1 MRRRILTLMLLLAA
15 FCSKA
20 EVVHVKQQ
28 TVAGGRT
35 NVLSTATAETEA
47 SYTTRTAPS
56 LSGYIFTHWSMEPAT
71 EGAIVNRDGW
81 GRALDFATYRLY
93 EDVTLTANYLPQAED
108 TDNDGASDGHE
119 LYWYGSLDAVSGD
132 SDNDSDG
139 KTFSL
144 EMELGTNPFFAETY
158 SAGGVESL
166 SGGEKIQYNPKN
178 LQYYVIRCEPEGKL
192 FATISNLVSAG
203 TVVTTP
209 GVNAGSSQFAYW
221 AHDGV
226 VQRDAMGRA
235 LDSVTFTVPST
246 ATELV
251 AVCEPDATKRQL
263 LYWYGTDEV
272 DSGSDTD
279 GDGVTFAQEM
289 ELGTNPLFADAFVSG
304 GVEALPGTGALQY
317 NPRNLQYYIIRSDP
331 EKKLFAT
338 ISNLVEAGTV
348 VTTPSLSPSS
358 SSFAYWTHDGV
369 RQVDAMGRA
378 LDKVTFTV
386 PAQKTELVAVAIDDK
401 ARRLSEYWYGH
412 AGVSESDDTDGDG
425 IGFADEL
432 ELGTSPFFADSFAP
446 GGVLNLSGNTLEVNL
461 QPYEQE
467 EGVVVGGKY
476 VQMFTS
482 VFAGNASVSETL
494 GGGTQVW
501 PVVADFD
508 GDGLFDLV
516 VAWEGG
522 ARYFANVGV
531 SGSPEFEETDSVPAD
546 AVDLMMNS
554 IEKLSG
560 MSFDVKPEQAL
571 SATTNGTTLLVSD
584 AEGRIWYYQGIGDN
598 GLNFKLQHKVWGGT
612 YPGFAEGLMIAAV
625 DWDADGDLDCL
636 CGTAKGK
643 LMLLKDPTVG
653 SPAGL
658 EGVAGVDNA
667 LLSWFPSGRSRV
679 RGYRIYR
686 GDARVAES
694 SLPTYRDFPGA
705 NGIYDYKVSSV
716 SRFYTAGNSTPSVKE
731 SIVSEPVRVTL
742 GTVSLKWNDV
752 QVFSGDEVE
761 VVLAIE
767 NSLGVSGDALVT
779 VSYDAEKLTPVEIR
793 TTGLTDGIFVDEE
806 KSALGK
812 WTAKLSGGSVG
823 AGSGSFLVFAFR
835 TASVCETE
843 VALENAVLKAADGVG
858 LSVEMPGPVKV
869 GVVARSEGESDPSI
883 VPPWSL
889 GDMNGDGRLT
899 KEDSQ
904 ILAQL
909 KQSSKPKWNENELRA
924 GDFNGNDKLDNA
936 DYQALRAIL
945 KDIGA
950 IGGGK

>member
-15 FCSKA
+15 FCSEA
-20 EVVHVKQQ
+20 AVVHVKQQ

-35 NVLSTATAETEA
+35 NVLSTATAETGA
-47 SYTTRTAPS
+47 DYATRTAPS

-71 EGAIVNRDGW
+71 EGALVNRDGW
-81 GRALDFATYRLY
+81 GRALDSATYRLY

-132 SDNDSDG
+132 SDADG
-139 KTFSL
+139 DGRTFAL
-144 EMELGTNPFFAETY
+144 EMELGSNPYFAEAFL
-158 SAGGVESL
+158 AGGVESL

-263 LYWYGTDEV
+263 LYWYGTDEIDV
-272 DSGSDTD
+272 ESDTD

-412 AGVSESDDTDGDG
+412 DGVSESDDTDGDG

-432 ELGTSPFFADSFAP
+432 ELGTSPFFADSFVP
-446 GGVLNLSGNTLEVNL
+446 GGVLNLPGYTLEVNL

-482 VFAGNASVSETL
+482 VFTGNASVSETF

-546 AVDLMMNS
+546 AVELMMNS
-554 IEKLSG
+554 IGKLSG

-584 AEGRIWYYQGIGDN
+584 AEGRIWYYQGVGES
-598 GLNFKLQHKVWGGT
+598 GYKLQHKVWGGT

-636 CGTAKGK
+636 CGTAEGK

-686 GDARVAES
+686 GNARVAES

-705 NGIYDYKVSSV
+705 NGIYDYKVSSI

-752 QVFSGDEVE
+752 QAFSGDEVE

-779 VSYDAEKLTPVEIR
+779 VSYDAGKLTPVKIR
-793 TTGLTDGIFVDEE
+793 TTGLTDGISVEEE
-806 KSALGK
+806 KPALGK
-812 WTAKLSGGSVG
+812 WTAKLSGGSIG
-823 AGSGSFLVFAFR
+823 AGRGSFLVFAFR

-843 VALENAVLKAADGVG
+843 VALENAVLKAANGAG
-858 LSVEMPGPVKV
+858 LSVEMPGPVTV

-924 GDFNGNDKLDNA
+924 GDFNGNGKLDNA

>member
-15 FCSKA
+15 FCSEA

-35 NVLSTATAETEA
+35 NVLSTATAETGA
-47 SYTTRTAPS
+47 DYATRAAPS

-71 EGAIVNRDGW
+71 EGALVNRDGW
-81 GRALDFATYRLY
+81 GRALDSATYRLY
-93 EDVTLTANYLPQAED
+93 EDVTLTANYLPESED
-108 TDNDGASDGHE
+108 SDEDGAFDGYE
-119 LYWYGSLDAVSGD
+119 LYWYGSLDAVSGATD
-132 SDNDSDG
+132 TDG
-139 KTFSL
+139 DGLSFAQ
-144 EMELGTNPFFAETY
+144 EIEHGTNPFFADTFIG
-158 SAGGVESL
+158 GGVEAL
-166 SGGEKIQYNPKN
+166 SGTIAQLDLRHLK
-178 LQYYVIRCEPEGKL
+178 LYVIRSEPEGAL
-192 FATISNLVSAG
+192 FATISNRVEVG
-203 TVVTTP
+203 TVVRTP
-209 GVNAGSSQFAYW
+209 SYNVGSSQFAYW
-221 AHDGV
+221 MHDGV
-226 VQRDAMGRA
+226 VQRDVMGRA
-235 LDSVTFTVPST
+235 LDSIKFTVPENG
-246 ATELV
+246 TELV
-251 AVCEPDATKRQL
+251 AFCEPDATKRQL
-263 LYWYGTDEV
+263 LYWYGTDEM
-272 DSGSDTD
+272 DPESDTD
-279 GDGVTFAQEM
+279 GDGLSFNQEM
-289 ELGTNPLFADAFVSG
+289 EYGTNPLFAEMFVSG
-304 GVEALPGTGALQY
+304 GVEALPGVIAQFDLRHLKLY
-317 NPRNLQYYIIRSDP
+317 VIRSEP
-331 EKKLFAT
+331 EGKLFAT
-338 ISNLVEAGTV
+338 ISNRVEIGTV
-348 VTTPSLSPSS
+348 VTTPNYSQNS
-358 SSFAYWTHDGV
+358 SSFAYWLHDGV
-369 RQVDAMGRA
+369 RQTDAMGRA
-378 LDKVTFTV
+378 LNKVTFTV
-386 PAQKTELVAVAIDDK
+386 SSAKTELVAVAIDDK

-432 ELGTSPFFADSFAP
+432 EQGTSPFFADSFAL
-446 GGVLNLSGNTLEVNL
+446 GGVLNLPGNTLEVNL

-482 VFAGNASVSETL
+482 VFTGNASVSETF

-531 SGSPEFEETDSVPAD
+531 SGSPEFEETDTVPAD

-554 IEKLSG
+554 IEKLTG
-560 MSFDVKPEQAL
+560 MAFDVKPEQAL
-571 SATTNGTTLLVSD
+571 SATTNGATLLVSD
-584 AEGRIWYYQGIGDN
+584 AEGRIWYYQGMEDI

-643 LMLLKDPTVG
+643 LMLLKDPTIG

-658 EGVAGVDNA
+658 EGLAGVDNA

-705 NGIYDYKVSSV
+705 NGSYDYKVSSV

-731 SIVSEPVRVTL
+731 SVVSEPVRVTL
-742 GTVSLKWNDV
+742 GTVALSWNDV
-752 QVFSGDEVE
+752 QAFSGDEVE

-767 NSLGVSGDALVT
+767 NSLGISGNALVT
-779 VSYDAEKLTPVEIR
+779 VSYDAGKLAPVAVR
-793 TTGLTDGIFVDEE
+793 TTGLTDGISVEE
-806 KSALGK
+806 DKTVSGK
-812 WTAKLSGGSVG
+812 WTARLSGGSVAAGQG
-823 AGSGSFLVFAFR
+823 AFLAFAFR
-835 TASVCETE
+835 TAAVCETE
-843 VALENAVLKAADGVG
+843 VALDAAVMKAESGAI
-858 LSVEMPGPVKV
+858 LNVEMPPPAKV
-869 GVVARSEGESDPSI
+869 GVVARNEGESDPSA

-904 ILAQL
+904 ILARL
-909 KQSSKPKWNENELRA
+909 KQSSNQKWNENELRA
-924 GDFNGNDKLDNA
+924 GDFNGNGKLDNA
-936 DYQALRAIL
+936 DYQALRALL

>member
-1 MRRRILTLMLLLAA
+1 M
-15 FCSKA
+15 S
-20 EVVHVKQQ
+20 
-28 TVAGGRT
+28 
-35 NVLSTATAETEA
+35 
-47 SYTTRTAPS
+47 PS
-56 LSGYIFTHWSMEPAT
+56 NSE
-71 EGAIVNRDGW
+71 
-81 GRALDFATYRLY
+81 
-93 EDVTLTANYLPQAED
+93 
-108 TDNDGASDGHE
+108 
-119 LYWYGSLDAVSGD
+119 
-132 SDNDSDG
+132 
-139 KTFSL
+139 
-144 EMELGTNPFFAETY
+144 
-158 SAGGVESL
+158 
-166 SGGEKIQYNPKN
+166 
-178 LQYYVIRCEPEGKL
+178 
-192 FATISNLVSAG
+192 
-203 TVVTTP
+203 
-209 GVNAGSSQFAYW
+209 FAYW
-221 AHDGV
+221 V
-226 VQRDAMGRA
+226 
-235 LDSVTFTVPST
+235 
-246 ATELV
+246 
-251 AVCEPDATKRQL
+251 
-263 LYWYGTDEV
+263 W
-272 DSGSDTD
+272 
-279 GDGVTFAQEM
+279 
-289 ELGTNPLFADAFVSG
+289 
-304 GVEALPGTGALQY
+304 
-317 NPRNLQYYIIRSDP
+317 
-331 EKKLFAT
+331 
-338 ISNLVEAGTV
+338 
-348 VTTPSLSPSS
+348 
-358 SSFAYWTHDGV
+358 DGV
-369 RQVDAMGRA
+369 RQTNAFGQAVEQI
-378 LDKVTFTV
+378 TFQMTD
-386 PAQKTELVAVAIDDK
+386 QKTELVAVAIADE
-401 ARRLSEYWYGH
+401 AERLSEYWYGRS
-412 AGVSESDDTDGDG
+412 GVGQNDDTDGDG
-425 IGFADEL
+425 MSFAEEL
-432 ELGTSPFFADSFAP
+432 ENGTNPHFSDSFVP
-446 GGVLNLSGNTLEVNL
+446 GGIVNYLGNTLEVNL

-482 VFAGNASVSETL
+482 VFAGNASVSETF

-531 SGSPEFEETDSVPAD
+531 SGSPEFEETDTVPVD

-554 IEKLSG
+554 IGKLTG
-560 MSFDVKPEQAL
+560 MAFDVKPEQAL

-584 AEGRIWYYQGIGDN
+584 TEGRIWYYQGVGES
-598 GLNFKLQHKVWGGT
+598 GYKLQHKVWGGT

-636 CGTAKGK
+636 CGTAEGK
-643 LMLLKDPTVG
+643 LMLLKDTTVG

-686 GDARVAES
+686 GNARVAES

-705 NGIYDYKVSSV
+705 NGIYDYKVSSI

-731 SIVSEPVRVTL
+731 SVVSEPVRVTL

-752 QVFSGDEVE
+752 QAFSGDEVE

-779 VSYDAEKLTPVEIR
+779 VSYDAGKLTPVEIR

-843 VALENAVLKAADGVG
+843 VALGNAVLKAADGAG
-858 LSVEMPGPVKV
+858 LSVEMPGPVTV

-899 KEDSQ
+899 KEDAQ
-904 ILAQL
+904 ILARL
-909 KQSSKPKWNENELRA
+909 KQSSKPKWNERELRA
-924 GDFNGNDKLDNA
+924 GDFNGNGKLDNA
-936 DYQALRAIL
+936 DYQALREKL
-945 KDIGA
+945 KSLGVY
-950 IGGGK
+950 GGVK

>member
-1 MRRRILTLMLLLAA
+1 MKRRILTLMLLAA
-15 FCSKA
+15 VFCSEA
-20 EVVHVKQQ
+20 AVVHVKQQ

-35 NVLSTATAETEA
+35 NVLSTATAETGA

-56 LSGYIFTHWSMEPAT
+56 LSGYIFTHWSMEPVT
-71 EGAIVNRDGW
+71 DGALVNRDSL
-81 GRALDFATYRLY
+81 GRSLDAATYWLY
-93 EDVTLTANYLPQAED
+93 EDVTLTANYLPESED
-108 TDNDGASDGHE
+108 SDGDGASDGHE

-132 SDNDSDG
+132 SDADGDG

-144 EMELGTNPFFAETY
+144 EMELGTNPYFAEVFL
-158 SAGGVESL
+158 SGGVESL
-166 SGGEKIQYNPKN
+166 TGGEKIQYNPHN

-192 FATISNLVSAG
+192 FSTISNLVAAG
-203 TVVTTP
+203 TVVATP
-209 GVNAGSSQFAYW
+209 DIKAGTSQFAYW
-221 AHDGV
+221 MHDGV

-235 LDSVTFTVPST
+235 LDSVTFTVPGQK
-246 ATELV
+246 TELV
-251 AVCEPDATKRQL
+251 AICESDATKRQL
-263 LYWYGTDEV
+263 LYWYGTDEM
-272 DSGSDTD
+272 DPESDTD

-304 GVEALPGTGALQY
+304 GVEALPGTGVLQY

-348 VTTPSLSPSS
+348 VTTPSLNPST

-432 ELGTSPFFADSFAP
+432 EQGTSPFFADSFVP
-446 GGVLNLSGNTLEVNL
+446 GGVLNLPGNTLEVNL

-467 EGVVVGGKY
+467 EGVVVGGKF

-482 VFAGNASVSETL
+482 IFSGNASVSETF
-494 GGGTQVW
+494 GGGTQIW
-501 PVVADFD
+501 PVVADFN

-531 SGSPEFEETDSVPAD
+531 SGSPEFEETASVSSD

-554 IEKLSG
+554 TEKLSW
-560 MSFDVKPEQAL
+560 MKLDVSPSQAL
-571 SATTNGTTLLVSD
+571 SATTNGATLLVSD
-584 AEGRIWYYQGIGDN
+584 EEGRILYYQGSGDS
-598 GLNFKLQHKVWGGT
+598 GYKLQHKVWGGT
-612 YPGFAEGLMIAAV
+612 YPGFANGLMIAAV
-625 DWDADGDLDCL
+625 DWDSDGDLDCL
-636 CGTAKGK
+636 CGTAEGK
-643 LMLLKDPTVG
+643 LMLLKDPTIG

-658 EGVAGVDNA
+658 EGSAGVDNA

-686 GDARVAES
+686 GDAKVAES

-705 NGIYDYKVSSV
+705 NGSYAYKVSSV
-716 SRFYTAGNSTPSVKE
+716 SRFYTAGNSTPTVKE
-731 SIVSEPVRVTL
+731 SVASEPVRVTL
-742 GTVSLKWNDV
+742 GTVAFSWNDA
-752 QVFSGDEVE
+752 QAFMGDEVE
-761 VVLAIE
+761 IVLAIE
-767 NSLGVSGDALVT
+767 NSLGVSGNALVT
-779 VSYDAEKLTPVEIR
+779 VSYDAGKLSPVNVR
-793 TTGLTDGIFVDEE
+793 MTGLTDGITVEE
-806 KSALGK
+806 DKSTSGK
-812 WTAKLSGGSVG
+812 WTARLSGGSVAAGQG
-823 AGSGSFLVFAFR
+823 AFLVFAFR
-835 TASVCETE
+835 TAAVCETE
-843 VALENAVLKAADGVG
+843 VLLETAALKSESGAVLN
-858 LSVEMPGPVKV
+858 VEMPVPAKV
-869 GVVARSEGESDPSI
+869 GVVARSEGENDPSV
-883 VPPWSL
+883 VPAWSL

-909 KQSSKPKWNENELRA
+909 KQSSKPKWNEDELRA
-924 GDFNGNDKLDNA
+924 GDFNGNGKLDNA
-936 DYQALRAIL
+936 DYQALRALL
-945 KDIGA
+945 KQIGA

>member
-15 FCSKA
+15 FCSEA
-20 EVVHVKQQ
+20 AVVHVKQQ

-35 NVLSTATAETEA
+35 NVLSTATAETGA
-47 SYTTRTAPS
+47 DYATRTAPS

-71 EGAIVNRDGW
+71 EGALVNRDGW
-81 GRALDFATYRLY
+81 GRALDSATYRLY

-132 SDNDSDG
+132 SDADG
-139 KTFSL
+139 DGRTFAL
-144 EMELGTNPFFAETY
+144 EMELGSNPYFAEAFL
-158 SAGGVESL
+158 AGGVESL

-263 LYWYGTDEV
+263 LYWYGTDEIDV
-272 DSGSDTD
+272 ESDTD

-412 AGVSESDDTDGDG
+412 DGVSESDDTDGDG

-432 ELGTSPFFADSFAP
+432 ELGTSPFFADSFVP
-446 GGVLNLSGNTLEVNL
+446 GGVLNLPGYTLEVNL

-482 VFAGNASVSETL
+482 VFTGNASVSETF

-546 AVDLMMNS
+546 AVELMMNS
-554 IEKLSG
+554 IGKLSG

-584 AEGRIWYYQGIGDN
+584 AEGRIWYYQGVGES
-598 GLNFKLQHKVWGGT
+598 GYKLQHKVWGGT

-636 CGTAKGK
+636 CGTAEGK

-686 GDARVAES
+686 GNARVAES

-705 NGIYDYKVSSV
+705 NGIYDYKVSSI

-752 QVFSGDEVE
+752 QAFSGDEVE

-779 VSYDAEKLTPVEIR
+779 VSYDAGKLTPVKIR
-793 TTGLTDGIFVDEE
+793 TTGLTDGISVEEE
-806 KSALGK
+806 KPALGK
-812 WTAKLSGGSVG
+812 WTAKLSGGSIG

-843 VALENAVLKAADGVG
+843 VALENAVLKAANGAG
-858 LSVEMPGPVKV
+858 LSVEMPGPVTV

-924 GDFNGNDKLDNA
+924 GDFNGNGKLDNA

>member
-1 MRRRILTLMLLLAA
+1 
-15 FCSKA
+15 
-20 EVVHVKQQ
+20 
-28 TVAGGRT
+28 
-35 NVLSTATAETEA
+35 
-47 SYTTRTAPS
+47 
-56 LSGYIFTHWSMEPAT
+56 
-71 EGAIVNRDGW
+71 
-81 GRALDFATYRLY
+81 
-93 EDVTLTANYLPQAED
+93 
-108 TDNDGASDGHE
+108 
-119 LYWYGSLDAVSGD
+119 
-132 SDNDSDG
+132 
-139 KTFSL
+139 
-144 EMELGTNPFFAETY
+144 
-158 SAGGVESL
+158 
-166 SGGEKIQYNPKN
+166 
-178 LQYYVIRCEPEGKL
+178 
-192 FATISNLVSAG
+192 
-203 TVVTTP
+203 
-209 GVNAGSSQFAYW
+209 
-221 AHDGV
+221 
-226 VQRDAMGRA
+226 
-235 LDSVTFTVPST
+235 
-246 ATELV
+246 
-251 AVCEPDATKRQL
+251 
-263 LYWYGTDEV
+263 
-272 DSGSDTD
+272 
-279 GDGVTFAQEM
+279 
-289 ELGTNPLFADAFVSG
+289 
-304 GVEALPGTGALQY
+304 
-317 NPRNLQYYIIRSDP
+317 
-331 EKKLFAT
+331 
-338 ISNLVEAGTV
+338 
-348 VTTPSLSPSS
+348 
-358 SSFAYWTHDGV
+358 
-369 RQVDAMGRA
+369 
-378 LDKVTFTV
+378 
-386 PAQKTELVAVAIDDK
+386 
-401 ARRLSEYWYGH
+401 
-412 AGVSESDDTDGDG
+412 
-425 IGFADEL
+425 
-432 ELGTSPFFADSFAP
+432 
-446 GGVLNLSGNTLEVNL
+446 
-461 QPYEQE
+461 
-467 EGVVVGGKY
+467 
-476 VQMFTS
+476 
-482 VFAGNASVSETL
+482 
-494 GGGTQVW
+494 
-501 PVVADFD
+501 
-508 GDGLFDLV
+508 
-516 VAWEGG
+516 
-522 ARYFANVGV
+522 
-531 SGSPEFEETDSVPAD
+531 
-546 AVDLMMNS
+546 MNS

-560 MSFDVKPEQAL
+560 MAFDVKPEQAL
-571 SATTNGTTLLVSD
+571 SATTNGATLLVSD
-584 AEGRIWYYQGIGDN
+584 MEGRIWYYEGMGNI

-643 LMLLKDPTVG
+643 LMLLKDPTIG

-658 EGVAGVDNA
+658 EGLAGVDNA

-731 SIVSEPVRVTL
+731 SVVSEPVRVTL

-752 QVFSGDEVE
+752 QAFSGDEVE

-779 VSYDAEKLTPVEIR
+779 VSYDAGKLSPVAVR

-806 KSALGK
+806 KSAAGK

-823 AGSGSFLVFAFR
+823 VGSGSFLVFAFR

-924 GDFNGNDKLDNA
+924 GDFNGNGKLDNA